1 MVKKKTTLSL
11 TEEYVSI
18 LKKYDVNVSGF
29 IDKCLELYIE
39 ILTSSRTELMQKQKR
54 TQKEIEDKKFELKL
68 ILDGLLS
75 EYEFKINNELDKS
88 AYINFINNKGNYDKE
103 NLQELLD
110 LTGLRETQLNRLS
123 FYLSRYEKEHPN
135 RDDYDEFK
143 DSLKYLIERYNDD
156 NASDVPLNCDGG
168 TL

>member
-11 TEEYVSI
+11 TEEYISI
-18 LKKYDVNVSGF
+18 LREYGVNVSGF

-39 ILTSSRTELMQKQKR
+39 ILTSSRTELMQRQKI

-75 EYEFKINNELDKS
+75 EYEFKINNELDTS
-88 AYINFINNKGNYDKE
+88 VYINFINNKGKYDD
-103 NLQELLD
+103 NTLQELLT
-110 LTGLRETQLNRLS
+110 LTGLRESQLQRLS
-123 FYLSRYEKEHPN
+123 FYLSRYETEHPN

-143 DSLKYLIERYNDD
+143 NSLKYLINRFNKD
-156 NASDVPLNCDGG
+156 NTSTIPLKSDGG
-168 TL
+168 QL